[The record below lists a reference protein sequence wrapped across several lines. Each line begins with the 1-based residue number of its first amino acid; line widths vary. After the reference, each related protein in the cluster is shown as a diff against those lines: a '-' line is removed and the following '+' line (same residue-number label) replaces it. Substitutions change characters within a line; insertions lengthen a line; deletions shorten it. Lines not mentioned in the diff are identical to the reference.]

1 MYICT
6 YIYIF
11 YTFMHRRHQLQTQ
24 QSTHAEFAN
33 PGGGAVSF
41 KATTGLAEARQVGK
55 MTVGLTEDRH
65 CETTRWILYCRK
77 HCAPVSDHICWEFSS
92 GDWVWQRCS
101 NHAGALWYQVRIPVV
116 HLAPWTLDVD
126 NESSWIWS
134 GWRSLCLFV
143 VEVQIKTSK
152 LACSVLRL
160 EGDHGVIYP
169 SVSFGK
175 QTWQHFPWFSMIFPF
190 QKTSIS
196 GGLPLALFDF
206 PPEWARPRL
215 ELCRILGAALCGH
228 QDFALELD
236 QAGGGKV
243 PVASSTCTTVVL
255 MLKKTMEMMS
265 TSEDF

>member
-1 MYICT
+1 M

-11 YTFMHRRHQLQTQ
+11 THSCIGDISCKLSSQHMQNLPTLEAVLFRLRQQLDSQK
-24 QSTHAEFAN
+24 
-33 PGGGAVSF
+33 PDRWGRWLLGWL
-41 KATTGLAEARQVGK
+41 KK
-55 MTVGLTEDRH
+55 DTVR
-65 CETTRWILYCRK
+65 TTRWILYCRK

-169 SVSFGK
+169 SVSKHGNML
-175 QTWQHFPWFSMIFPF
+175 HDFPWFS
-190 QKTSIS
+190 
-196 GGLPLALFDF
+196 
-206 PPEWARPRL
+206 
-215 ELCRILGAALCGH
+215 H
-228 QDFALELD
+228 
-236 QAGGGKV
+236 
-243 PVASSTCTTVVL
+243 
-255 MLKKTMEMMS
+255 
-265 TSEDF
+265 

>member
-1 MYICT
+1 MHI
-6 YIYIF
+6 YIYMWICIYVHIYI

-55 MTVGLTEDRH
+55 MTVGLTEERH

-169 SVSFGK
+169 LVSKHGNML
-175 QTWQHFPWFSMIFPF
+175 HDFPWFS
-190 QKTSIS
+190 
-196 GGLPLALFDF
+196 
-206 PPEWARPRL
+206 
-215 ELCRILGAALCGH
+215 H
-228 QDFALELD
+228 
-236 QAGGGKV
+236 
-243 PVASSTCTTVVL
+243 
-255 MLKKTMEMMS
+255 
-265 TSEDF
+265 